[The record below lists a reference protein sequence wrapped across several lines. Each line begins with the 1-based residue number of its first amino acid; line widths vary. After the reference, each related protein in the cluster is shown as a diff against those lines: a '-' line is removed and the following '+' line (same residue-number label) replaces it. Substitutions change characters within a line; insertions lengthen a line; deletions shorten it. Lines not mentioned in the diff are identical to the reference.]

1 MNDDFFSYN
10 RIDDW
15 DDFARNEEDNN
26 GEEWKHN
33 PAKEMCKTLAKKWES
48 IMFMLEGVLAD
59 RTKEDATDEEMMFE
73 HYSAFDISDGY
84 QIGAKLRSSHSV
96 DMYVVY
102 MENAS
107 IIRKNAQSI
116 MSSMLVLIAEGFVEE
131 AHGMTIRKEIEE
143 FRELFKEWVS
153 HFKKDEFEDEWGLF
167 I

>member
-1 MNDDFFSYN
+1 MNDDFLNHN

-15 DDFARNEEDNN
+15 DDFSGDDDDND
-26 GEEWKHN
+26 GEACKPN

-48 IMFMLEGVLAD
+48 IMFMLEGIMAD
-59 RTKEDATDEEMMFE
+59 KAKENTTDEEVIFE
-73 HYSAFDISDGY
+73 SYSAFNIGDGY
-84 QIGAKLRSSHSV
+84 QIGAKLRSAYSV
-96 DMYVVY
+96 NMYTVY

-131 AHGMTIRKEIEE
+131 AHGMTIREEIGE
-143 FRELFKEWVS
+143 FREIFKEWVS

>member
-1 MNDDFFSYN
+1 MNDDFLNHN

-15 DDFARNEEDNN
+15 DDFGKDEDKD
-26 GEEWKHN
+26 GEAWKPN
-33 PAKEMCKTLAKKWES
+33 PAKEICKTLAKKWEG
-48 IMFMLEGVLAD
+48 IMFMLQGIMAD
-59 RTKEDATDEEMMFE
+59 KEKENSTDEEAMFE
-73 HYSAFDISDGY
+73 SYSAFNIGDGY
-84 QIGAKLRSSHSV
+84 QIAAKLRSAYSV

-116 MSSMLVLIAEGFVEE
+116 MSSMLVLIAEGFVDE
-131 AHGMTIRKEIEE
+131 AHGMTLRKEIEE
-143 FRELFKEWVS
+143 FRELFKQWVS